1 MKAVETLLALSAEAW
16 TRSRR
21 PRVRTPSSTA
31 ATAARKPTKVACT
44 WGGAQRGPWES
55 QSSMDDEGMDEWISQ
70 VHIVVTTVHS
80 TQ

>member
-1 MKAVETLLALSAEAW
+1 
-16 TRSRR
+16 
-21 PRVRTPSSTA
+21 
-31 ATAARKPTKVACT
+31 VACT